1 MDKDK
6 YGILADEGLDVKV
19 AKNNKGDLSDRP
31 LLKREAIAVIFKL
44 IFIVSM
50 AMLLVLNFGKITSYI
65 EDLTIRTL
73 GTVAVSTF
81 HIDERAKRYDFDWM
95 TPEDFQTFL
104 YLEDFTPN
112 IVDVEDKGGYVECS
126 TPEGGVYNKYYGN
139 IEYTVR
145 KYDDGRIEGTAY
157 IDADDELRALCAL
170 LNADRDSVIYNS
182 IDYGFTIDVTVPV
195 EINGKKYNDH
205 QVLDYEDGKLK
216 ILEEYANAD

>member
-6 YGILADEGLDVKV
+6 YGILADEGLDVKGT
-19 AKNNKGDLSDRP
+19 KNNKSNLSDRP
-31 LLKREAIAVIFKL
+31 LLKRESVEIIFRL
-44 IFIVSM
+44 IFIVSIS
-50 AMLLVLNFGKITSYI
+50 MLIVLNFGKIINYI
-65 EDLTIRTL
+65 GDLTVRTL

-81 HIDERAKRYDFDWM
+81 HIDERAERYAFDWM
-95 TPEDFQTFL
+95 TPEDFQSFL
-104 YLEDFTPN
+104 YLEDFTPDT
-112 IVDVEDKGGYVECS
+112 VDVEDKGGYVECS
-126 TPEGGVYNKYYGN
+126 TPKGGVYNKYYGN

-145 KYDDGRIEGTAY
+145 KYDDGRIEGIAY
-157 IDADDELRALCAL
+157 VDADDELRALSAL